1 MNIVLIKKHRK
12 KALHSRQQLELRKI
26 TSSKRWENKITKY
39 ENIQE
44 ELNEKENTKQY
55 FQILN

>member
-1 MNIVLIKKHRK
+1 MDIVLIKKHRK
-12 KALHSRQQLELRKI
+12 KSFTLKTAI
-26 TSSKRWENKITKY
+26 TSLKRWENKITKY

-44 ELNEKENTKQY
+44 ELNEKENAKQY